1 MSNTAP
7 IFCCTAAVP
16 VKTSIDNKPHHD
28 LNRELHDAIFRSF
41 LDFAIR
47 RQRAGDL
54 LKLIANG
61 AGVDSCPK
69 MTSPTAPPTPMLI
82 PPFTLEALK
91 DNPLTPQTPYCI
103 HLTSRHDFGPVY
115 SHRYFACPELLEDD
129 WSEISLVQW
138 FAEGEPF
145 KMKAEK
151 WDIKCVGDSKFFRLS
166 LRPNLGMRNREQV
179 FLGMNVEEL
188 EVSMKGT
195 WEGLACQVPD
205 CLVEQ

>member
-1 MSNTAP
+1 MPSTAP

-28 LNRELHDAIFRSF
+28 PNRELHDAIFRSF

-54 LKLIANG
+54 LELLARG
-61 AGVDSCPK
+61 AGAAYQK
-69 MTSPTAPPTPMLI
+69 TTLPTAPPTPMSI

-115 SHRYFACPELLEDD
+115 SHRYFACPERLEDD
-129 WSEISLVQW
+129 WREISLVQW

-151 WDIKCVGDSKFFRLS
+151 WDIKCVRDSTFFRLS

-179 FLGMNVEEL
+179 FLGMNEAEL
-188 EVSMKGT
+188 EGSMD
-195 WEGLACQVPD
+195 WEGLTRQFPE
-205 CLVEQ
+205 CLVDQ